1 MSDIARELV
10 LKYNE
15 SPPSDRETA
24 LFRIYLHLLHHNLI
38 LGPNLAGI
46 AWYAYI
52 GSYPDRFI
60 GALKIRTARE
70 CCHVIARQ
78 RDFVWDLTY
87 IIENFG
93 EDRYRKPSE
102 ELLCRLSDKMYNT

>member
-1 MSDIARELV
+1 MSDIANELV
-10 LKYNE
+10 SKYNE

-70 CCHVIARQ
+70 CCYVIARQ
-78 RDFVWDLTY
+78 KDFVWDLPY
-87 IIENFG
+87 IIEKFC
-93 EDRYRKPSE
+93 EDKYRKPSE
-102 ELLCRLSDKMYNT
+102 ELLSRLSDRMFTK

>member
-1 MSDIARELV
+1 MSDIANELV
-10 LKYNE
+10 IKYHE

-70 CCHVIARQ
+70 CCCVIARQ
-78 RDFVWDLTY
+78 KDFVWDLTY
-87 IIENFG
+87 IIGKFSE
-93 EDRYRKPSE
+93 EKYRKPSE
-102 ELLCRLSDKMYNT
+102 ELLCRLSDKMYST